1 MVPRG
6 TQDRSGSLCLGRSCK
21 TTIKTELEKKKA
33 ERFAVDN
40 LQLGDGCTGFIIL
53 SSLLLCM
60 FDNIYNKKFK
70 LCLEA

>member
-21 TTIKTELEKKKA
+21 TTIKTELEKKA

-40 LQLGDGCTGFIIL
+40 LQLGDGCTGVHYIIL
-53 SSLLLCM
+53 ST
-60 FDNIYNKKFK
+60 FVYV
-70 LCLEA
+70 

>member
-21 TTIKTELEKKKA
+21 TTIRTELEKKKLKDLLLIICSWVMDA
-33 ERFAVDN
+33 
-40 LQLGDGCTGFIIL
+40 QGFIIL